1 MSQSLLPAKLGPCQ
15 IRVTTEN
22 GVATISIHDGIAKP
36 ASANTF
42 AVFHRLE
49 KWWVTVDALD
59 HCVSDGWVAFPN
71 HADAIC
77 PARPMGS
84 NSGLHGIGQTQSSH
98 GLAMLEF
105 PKWRRQSPSVPHL
118 GLALVQTDVCVM
130 LELLWQNCQ
139 NIGGHVSHLIFHKYV
154 DGIPPKHWTN
164 GRTFSFFHPLPTSSS
179 WRSSCTPQ
187 CHQ

>member
-1 MSQSLLPAKLGPCQ
+1 MSQSRLPAKLGPCQ
-15 IRVTTEN
+15 MRVTTED
-22 GVATISIHDGIAKP
+22 GVATISINDA

-42 AVFHRLE
+42 AVLHRLE

-71 HADAIC
+71 HADAVC

-105 PKWRRQSPSVPHL
+105 PKMAEAITLCSTLGSCPGADRCVRDVGTPVAELPEHRRTCVPSHFPQICRRDPAKTLDKWEDLLLLPSPS
-118 GLALVQTDVCVM
+118 
-130 LELLWQNCQ
+130 
-139 NIGGHVSHLIFHKYV
+139 NIEFVETLYAPMPSM
-154 DGIPPKHWTN
+154 T
-164 GRTFSFFHPLPTSSS
+164 PL
-179 WRSSCTPQ
+179 C
-187 CHQ
+187 